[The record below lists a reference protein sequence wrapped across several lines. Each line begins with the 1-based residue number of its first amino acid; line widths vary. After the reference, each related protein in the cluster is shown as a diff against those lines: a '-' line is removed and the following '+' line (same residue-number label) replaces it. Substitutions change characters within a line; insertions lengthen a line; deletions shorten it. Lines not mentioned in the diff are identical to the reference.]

1 MDKVAFSI
9 RYKFLLLISA
19 LLLASVV
26 GYLGLANHVFS
37 EDKTELVFDYNRSF
51 VANLSS
57 ELDKVFEAIND
68 KIRLSSILL
77 EKEDQDNLLE
87 RLFEQDKNLAY
98 LGIKR
103 QGAKSFKSIMW
114 KDDFFESYGYSK
126 QSFHSELLLE
136 EEIPWQSIKEKGFH
150 LWKPKAW
157 SKLPMAAFATTKNI
171 MKSGRPQSYMF
182 LLLVRFDK
190 LGIQE
195 IQNRLSEV
203 FLFNKNGDLLFSDS
217 QQTFSN
223 LSFLEKT
230 KNQYVKT
237 SVFQYTESGQDF
249 LAAFSK
255 SFSNNLLVVSRV
267 STQKALA
274 VVWQF
279 VYRSILFA
287 SIFLT
292 LAFIVAILFSRSLTR
307 PIDRLLAAMKKVASG
322 DLSISIRLNTKDEIR
337 VLAENFNTMIH
348 DLKNSR
354 DELENINRELEGKVK
369 ERTKQLEEQNLAV
382 KKAQE
387 ALLRTSRLAAAGEIA
402 GRAAHEVLNPL
413 TSILTR
419 IQKVDKRLESK
430 KKEDLLLLDEITS
443 AWKKDLES
451 GKEHLWKEWNQQSNI
466 DPSKSLLEE
475 DLENVSQIY
484 LDLNSEFQE
493 MKEDLG
499 FLLGEGHRINRIV
512 QSMRSLN
519 RTSGDH
525 QVYSLHRLIDESYK
539 IMADAM
545 DEESIQFHFNPL
557 QTEVF
562 VKVDKDEFVQALT
575 NLFRNSIQSFK
586 AKTDNER
593 FIRVSLSELES
604 NEVQFQVIDNGMGI
618 SLENQQKLFESQFST
633 KSSAEGTGLGLSIS
647 RRFIRSFNGDLFLK
661 SSEPD
666 KGSVFEIVLPIETKQ
681 GRVSA

>member
-1 MDKVAFSI
+1 MEKVRFSI

-19 LLLASVV
+19 LLLASVM

-57 ELDKVFEAIND
+57 ELDKVFEGIDD
-68 KIRLSSILL
+68 KIRLSSILIA
-77 EKEDQDNLLE
+77 KKTQDSLLE
-87 RLFEQDKNLAY
+87 SLFEQDKNLAY
-98 LGIKR
+98 MGIKSHR
-103 QGAKSFKSIMW
+103 TKSLKNVMW
-114 KDDFFESYGYSK
+114 KEDFFESYGYSREN
-126 QSFHSELLLE
+126 FDEELLLDD
-136 EEIPWQSIKEKGFH
+136 EIPWQVIKEKGFH
-150 LWKPKAW
+150 LWKPKTW
-157 SKLPMAAFATTKNI
+157 EKLPMAAFATTKNI
-171 MKSGRPQSYMF
+171 MKEGRPQSFTF
-182 LLLVRFDK
+182 LFIVRFDQ

-203 FLFNKNGDLLFSDS
+203 FLFNRQGDLLFSDS
-217 QQTFSN
+217 QNDF
-223 LSFLEKT
+223 LDRSFLEKT
-230 KNQYVKT
+230 KDEYVKT
-237 SVFQYTESGQDF
+237 SVFQYQEKQQDY

-255 SFSNNLLVVSRV
+255 SFSGKLLVVSRV
-267 STQKALA
+267 STEKALA

-292 LAFIVAILFSRSLTR
+292 IAFLVAILFSRSLTK
-307 PIDRLLAAMKKVASG
+307 PIDRLMAAMKKVASG

-354 DELENINRELEGKVK
+354 DELENINRELEDKVK

-430 KKEDLLLLDEITS
+430 RGEDLKLLDEITA
-443 AWKKDLES
+443 AWKKDLET
-451 GKEHLWKEWNQQSNI
+451 GKEHLWKEWNQASSLNP
-466 DPSKSLLEE
+466 DKSLLEE
-475 DLENVSQIY
+475 DLENVSHIY
-484 LDLNSEFQE
+484 SELNSEFNE
-493 MKEDLG
+493 IKDDLG

-525 QVYSLHRLIDESYK
+525 QIYSLYNLLDESYK

-545 DEESIQFHFNPL
+545 DEASIQFSCDEIEEN
-557 QTEVF
+557 VF
-562 VKVDKDEFVQALT
+562 VKLDKDEFVQAMT
-575 NLFRNSIQSFK
+575 NLFRNSIQALQASDRSDRRIAVEIIEMKEGKISFQ
-586 AKTDNER
+586 
-593 FIRVSLSELES
+593 I
-604 NEVQFQVIDNGMGI
+604 IDNGMGI
-618 SLENQQKLFESQFST
+618 DPIHQQKLFESQFST
-633 KSSAEGTGLGLSIS
+633 KNSQEGTGLGLSIS

-661 SSEPD
+661 SSEPGQ
-666 KGSVFEIVLPIETKQ
+666 GSCFQITLPMETRQ

>member
-1 MDKVAFSI
+1 MEKVGFSI
-9 RYKFLLLISA
+9 RYKFLLLISG

-26 GYLGLANHVFS
+26 AYLGLANHVFS

-57 ELDKVFEAIND
+57 ELDKVFESIED

-77 EKEDQDNLLE
+77 EKEGQDNLIE

-98 LGIKR
+98 LAIKPQR
-103 QGAKSFKSIMW
+103 TQRFKKIMW
-114 KDDFFESYGYSK
+114 KDDFFESYGYNAK
-126 QSFHSELLLE
+126 NFQEELLSDS
-136 EEIPWQSIKEKGFH
+136 EIPLQTIKEKGYH
-150 LWKPKAW
+150 LWKPKEW
-157 SKLPMAAFATTKNI
+157 SQLPMAAFATTKNI
-171 MKSGRPQSYMF
+171 SKGGRVQSYMF
-182 LLLVRFDK
+182 LVIVRFDQ

-195 IQNRLSEV
+195 NQNRLSEV
-203 FLFNKNGDLLFSDS
+203 FLFNQKGELLFSDS
-217 QQTFSN
+217 QQEIEN

-230 KNQYVKT
+230 KNEYVKT
-237 SVFQYTESGQDF
+237 SVFQYTESDQRY

-255 SFSNNLLVVSRV
+255 SFANKLLVVSRV
-267 STQKALA
+267 STEKALA

-292 LAFIVAILFSRSLTR
+292 LAFIVAILFSRSLTK
-307 PIDRLLAAMKKVASG
+307 PIDKLLAAMKKVASG
-322 DLSISIRLNTKDEIR
+322 DLSISIKLHTKDEIR
-337 VLAENFNTMIH
+337 VLAENFNTMIC
-348 DLKNSR
+348 DLKSSR
-354 DELENINRELEGKVK
+354 DELESINRELENKVK

-419 IQKVDKRLESK
+419 IQKVDKRLEHK
-430 KKEDLLLLDEITS
+430 KKEDLILLDEITT

-451 GKEHLWKEWNQQSNI
+451 GKEHLWNEWNQKSTLNP
-466 DPSKSLLEE
+466 DKSLLEE
-475 DLENVSQIY
+475 DVENISQIY
-484 LDLNSEFQE
+484 EGLNLEFQE
-493 MKEDLG
+493 MKQDLG

-525 QVYSLHRLIDESYK
+525 QIYPLMGLIDESYK

-545 DEESIQFHFNPL
+545 DEASIKFIFEDQRDEINI
-557 QTEVF
+557 
-562 VKVDKDEFVQALT
+562 KVDKDEFVQALT
-575 NLFRNSIQSFK
+575 NLFRNSIQ
-586 AKTDNER
+586 ALRPVVDETR
-593 FIRVSLSELES
+593 FIQLSFINQEEDW
-604 NEVQFQVIDNGMGI
+604 VQFQIIDNGIGI
-618 SLENQQKLFESQFST
+618 ALENQQKLFESQFST
-633 KSSAEGTGLGLSIS
+633 KAASEGTGLGLSIS

-661 SSEPD
+661 SSEPG
-666 KGSVFEIVLPIETKQ
+666 KGSVFQIDLPIATKQ